1 MKFQFKIQPFQ
12 TEAAE
17 SVVRVFAGQPNAS
30 ETKYRRD
37 IGSEKKLGESERV
50 ERRGYMPISYANL
63 SEEEKRRV
71 EEEYETAYRNED
83 VQLTKELLLKNIH
96 SVQTA
101 NNIKYSTDLVAGLG
115 AVSLDV
121 EMETGTGKTY
131 VYIKTMFELHK
142 AYGWSKFI
150 VVVPSIA
157 IREGVKKSFEMLED
171 HFMQI
176 YGLKARYFIYNSSNL
191 HQLDEFSQN
200 SGINV
205 MIINTQA
212 FNTTMNEDKNVE
224 GRSGNEAARII
235 YSKRDEFGSRRPIDV
250 IKANRPIIILDE
262 PQKMGGAATQNA
274 LRKNF
279 APLFSLNYSATH
291 KTSHNLVYVLD
302 ALDAFKKKLVKKI
315 EVKGFE
321 LKNLGGTNRYMY
333 LSAIVIDKKKP
344 PRARLEF
351 EVSRAGGSPKRE
363 THLLGVT
370 DSLYA
375 ASKGVTP
382 NGLEEYRDIS
392 IADIDPIRATVTFSN
407 GHVLAAGEATGN
419 IHEDDIRRI
428 QIRETINSHFDKEE
442 KLFEQGIKCLSL
454 FFIDEVAKYRQY
466 GEDGEE
472 ILGEYG
478 RIFEEEY
485 TAVLNERLTLFPTAY
500 QAYLR
505 GIETADTHR
514 GYFSIDKKGHAVN
527 STVAR
532 GSDES
537 DDVSAYDLI
546 LKKKEILLSYGDA
559 PEYKVR
565 FIFSHSAL
573 REGWDNPNVFQICTL
588 KHSDNATAKRQ
599 EVGRGLRLCVN
610 ATGERQDLDV
620 CGDALVHSVNMLTV
634 VASES
639 YAGFVADLQSE
650 IKSDL
655 YERPTKASVEY
666 FSGRTIYLNNEDT
679 HTFTAA
685 EATAIY
691 NYLVRNDYV
700 DDNGGVTDTYRA
712 AAEASSFAPMKP
724 ELAPLA
730 DAVHKLVQGIF
741 DPSILKDMTVNGHD
755 TKVKD
760 NPLNENWKD
769 FKELWER
776 INKKYAYTVEFD
788 GDELIKKSITA
799 IDADLRVAR
808 LSYTVTKG
816 TQEGTDFNVEHT
828 ETKKLDRAH
837 GGLATYDV
845 IGKIAEGT
853 SLTRRTVT
861 AILDGITK
869 EKLWMF
875 RENPEEFI
883 AKVVGIINRQ
893 KASVVVEHITY
904 VPSAEDPYTQ
914 DIFNMSRASDEYAKA
929 FKAKH
934 AIQDYVFTDG
944 ANTASGSK
952 SIERQFIED
961 LDVAEEVIVYAKLP
975 RGPKGFQI
983 PTPVGNYSPDWAISF
998 KKGAVKHIFF
1008 IAETKGS
1015 MTSTKFGEMT
1025 RGDEIEKA
1033 KISCAK
1039 KLFNEIS
1046 TTGVKYHDVDSYQT
1060 LLTVMETL

>member
-1 MKFQFKIQPFQ
+1 MRFKFKIQPFQ

-17 SVVRVFAGQPNAS
+17 SVVRVFAGQQNIGES
-30 ETKYRRD
+30 KYRRD
-37 IGSEKKLGESERV
+37 IGSEKR
-50 ERRGYMPISYANL
+50 L
-63 SEEEKRRV
+63 SEEERMARRGFIPISYSALSDEEKRLID
-71 EEEYETAYRNED
+71 EEYEAAYRNED
-83 VQLTKELLLKNIH
+83 VQLSKDQLLKNIH
-96 SVQTA
+96 TVQTA
-101 NNIKYSTDLVAGLG
+101 NNIKYSTDIASGLG

-131 VYIKTMFELHK
+131 VYIKTMFELYE

-176 YGLKARYFIYNSSNL
+176 YGKKARHFIYNSSNL

-212 FNTTMNEDKNVE
+212 FNTTMNEEMNTE

-235 YSKRDEFGSRRPIDV
+235 YSKRDEFNSRRPIDV

-262 PQKMGGAATQNA
+262 PQKMSGTATQNA
-274 LRKNF
+274 LKKNF

-321 LKNLGGTNRYMY
+321 LKNLGGSNRYMY
-333 LSAIVIDKKKP
+333 LSAIVLDKKKP

-351 EVSRAGGSPKRE
+351 EISRVAGSPKRE
-363 THLLGVT
+363 TRLLDVG
-370 DSLYA
+370 DSLYTT
-375 ASKGVTP
+375 SKG
-382 NGLEEYRDIS
+382 LEQYKGIS
-392 IADIDPIRATVTFSN
+392 IADIDPIRAMVTFSN
-407 GHVLAAGEATGN
+407 GDSLVAGEASGN
-419 IHEDDIRRI
+419 VNDDDIRRI

-442 KLFEQGIKCLSL
+442 KLFDQGIKCLSL

-466 GEDGEE
+466 DDDNEE

-485 TAVLNERLTLFPTAY
+485 ISAMNERLTLFPTAY

-505 GIETADTHR
+505 GIETNGTHR

-527 STVAR
+527 STVKR
-532 GSDES
+532 GTEES
-537 DDVSAYDLI
+537 DDISAYDLI
-546 LKKKEILLSYGDA
+546 LKNKERLLSFEE
-559 PEYKVR
+559 PTR

-588 KHSDNATAKRQ
+588 KHSENATAKRQ

-610 ATGERQDLDV
+610 SLGERQDLEA
-620 CGDALVHSVNMLTV
+620 CGESLVQSVNMLTV

-655 YERPTKASVEY
+655 YERPTRASVDY
-666 FSGRTIYLNNEDT
+666 FSGKTVYLSNEET
-679 HTFTAA
+679 HTFTVA
-685 EATAIY
+685 EATAVY
-691 NYLVRNDYV
+691 NYLVRNEYV
-700 DDNGGVTDTYRA
+700 DDNGGITEIYRA
-712 AAEASSFAPMKP
+712 AAETGSFIPLKP

-730 DAVHKLVQGIF
+730 ESVHKLVQAIF
-741 DPSILKDMTVNGHD
+741 DPSILKEMAGNGHE
-755 TKVKD
+755 TKVND

-776 INKKYAYTVEFD
+776 INKKYAYTVEFNSN
-788 GDELIKKSITA
+788 ELINKSITA
-799 IDADLRVAR
+799 INTELKVAR
-808 LSYTVTKG
+808 LSYTLTEGSQV
-816 TQEGTDFNVEHT
+816 GTDFKVERT
-828 ETKKLDRAH
+828 ETKKLDSAQ
-837 GGLATYDV
+837 GGLAAYDI
-845 IGKIAEGT
+845 IGKISGGT
-853 SLTRRTVT
+853 SLTRSTVT
-861 AILDGITK
+861 AILNGIAK
-869 EKLWMF
+869 DKLWLF
-875 RENPEEFI
+875 RDNPEEFI
-883 AKVVGIINRQ
+883 AKVVVIINQQ

-904 VPSAEDPYTQ
+904 TPSAEQPYTQ
-914 DIFNMSRASDEYAKA
+914 DIFNMSRSSDEYSKA
-929 FKAKH
+929 FKTKH
-934 AIQDYVFTDG
+934 AIQDYIFTDG
-944 ANTASGSK
+944 SAINSV
-952 SIERQFIED
+952 ERRFAEE
-961 LDVAEEVIVYAKLP
+961 LDVADEVIVYAKLP
-975 RGPKGFQI
+975 RGPRGFYI

-998 KKGAVKHIFF
+998 KKDAVKHIFF
-1008 IAETKGS
+1008 VAETKGTMDS
-1015 MTSTKFGEMT
+1015 LEL
-1025 RGDEIEKA
+1025 RPIEQA

-1046 TTGVKYHDVDSYQT
+1046 TTGVKYHDVDNYSS
-1060 LLTVMETL
+1060 LLALMETL

>member
-17 SVVRVFAGQPNAS
+17 SVVKVFAGQPNYGVS
-30 ETKYRRD
+30 KYRRD
-37 IGSEKKLGESERV
+37 VGTTKPKQRPAQGAMFEDETEQT
-50 ERRGYMPISYANL
+50 M
-63 SEEEKRRV
+63 EEF
-71 EEEYETAYRNED
+71 ETAYRNAE
-83 VQLTKELLLKNIH
+83 VELTREQLLKNIRD
-96 SVQTA
+96 VQMA
-101 NNIKYSTDLVAGLG
+101 NNIKLSNELVQGLG

-142 AYGWSKFI
+142 TYGWSKFI

-157 IREGVKKSFEMLED
+157 IREGVKKTFEITQE
-171 HFMQI
+171 HFMEL
-176 YGLKARYFIYNSSNL
+176 YGLKARFFVYNSSNL

-212 FNTTMNEDKNVE
+212 FNTTMNENKNVE

-235 YSKRDEFGSRRPIDV
+235 YTKRDEFGSRRPIDV

-262 PQKMGGAATQNA
+262 PQKMGGTATQNV
-274 LRKNF
+274 LKNNF
-279 APLFSLNYSATH
+279 NPLFSLNYSATH

-321 LKNLGGTNRYMY
+321 LKNLSGTNRYMY
-333 LSAIVIDKKKP
+333 LADIVIDRKKP

-351 EVSRAGGSPKRE
+351 EVKRGSGIKRE
-363 THLLGVT
+363 IQTLGVG
-370 DSLYA
+370 DSLYT
-375 ASKGVTP
+375 AS
-382 NGLEEYRDIS
+382 NGLEEYKGVS
-392 IADIDPIRATVTFSN
+392 VAEVDPIRSVVTFSN
-407 GHVLAAGEATGN
+407 GDSLAAGEASGN
-419 IHEDDIRRI
+419 VNEDDIRRI
-428 QIRETINSHFDKEE
+428 QIRETISSHFDKEE

-485 TAVLNERLTLFPTAY
+485 TAALNERLTLFPSAY

-505 GIETADTHR
+505 GIETSETHR
-514 GYFSIDKKGHAVN
+514 GYFSIDKKGRAVN
-527 STVAR
+527 STVKR
-532 GSDES
+532 GSEFS
-537 DDVSAYDLI
+537 DDISAYDLI
-546 LKKKEILLSYGDA
+546 LKNKERLLSLEE
-559 PEYKVR
+559 PTR

-588 KHSDNATAKRQ
+588 KHSDNTTAKRQ

-610 ATGERQDLDV
+610 INGERQDIDA
-620 CGDALVHSVNMLTV
+620 CGESYVHGINVLTV

-639 YAGFVADLQSE
+639 YAGFVAELQSE

-655 YERPTKASVEY
+655 YERPTKASVDY
-666 FSGRTIYLNNEDT
+666 FANKTFFLDGVPRTITQTEAQEIFVYLRSNGYITKQGEVTD
-679 HTFTAA
+679 A
-685 EATAIY
+685 Y
-691 NYLVRNDYV
+691 RND
-700 DDNGGVTDTYRA
+700 A
-712 AAEASSFAPMKP
+712 ASGSLAPLDE

-730 DAVHKLVQGIF
+730 ENIHKLVQAIF
-741 DPSILKDMTVNGHD
+741 DPSILKEIAGNGHE

-788 GDELIKKSITA
+788 SAELIEKSVVA
-799 IDADLRVAR
+799 INSELRVAR
-808 LSYTVTKG
+808 LSYTLTKG
-816 TQEGTDFNVEHT
+816 EQIGTDFNVEHT
-828 ETKKLDRAH
+828 ETKKLNRAQ
-837 GGLATYDV
+837 GSFAEYDL

-853 SLTRRTVT
+853 TLTRRTVT
-861 AILDGITK
+861 AILSGIK
-869 EKLWMF
+869 REKLWLF

-883 AKVVGIINRQ
+883 TKVAGIINRQ

-904 VPSAEDPYTQ
+904 TPSAEEPYSQ

-944 ANTASGSK
+944 TAVDSV
-952 SIERQFIED
+952 ERKFVQD
-961 LDVAEEVIVYAKLP
+961 LDVADEVIVYAKLP
-975 RGPKGFQI
+975 RGPRGFYI

-998 KKGAVKHIFF
+998 KKGSVKHIFF
-1008 IAETKGS
+1008 IAETKGTMDS
-1015 MTSTKFGEMT
+1015 LEL
-1025 RGDEIEKA
+1025 RPIEQA
-1033 KISCAK
+1033 KITCAK

-1046 TTGVKYHDVDSYQT
+1046 TSGVKYHDVDSYQS
-1060 LLTVMETL
+1060 LLEVMETL

>member
-1 MKFQFKIQPFQ
+1 MFEDETEQ
-12 TEAAE
+12 T
-17 SVVRVFAGQPNAS
+17 
-30 ETKYRRD
+30 
-37 IGSEKKLGESERV
+37 
-50 ERRGYMPISYANL
+50 M
-63 SEEEKRRV
+63 EEF
-71 EEEYETAYRNED
+71 ETAYRNAD
-83 VQLTKELLLKNIH
+83 VEVTREQLLKNIRG
-96 SVQTA
+96 VQMA
-101 NNIKYSTDLVAGLG
+101 NNIKLSNELVQGLG

-131 VYIKTMFELHK
+131 VYLKTMFELHK

-157 IREGVKKSFEMLED
+157 IREGVKKTFEITQE
-171 HFMQI
+171 HFMEL
-176 YGLKARYFIYNSSNL
+176 YGLKARFFVYNSSNL

-212 FNTTMNEDKNVE
+212 FNTTLNEEKNVE

-235 YSKRDEFGSRRPIDV
+235 YTKRDEFGSRRPIDV

-262 PQKMGGAATQNA
+262 PQKMSGLATQNA
-274 LRKNF
+274 LKKNF
-279 APLFSLNYSATH
+279 NPLFSLNYSATH

-302 ALDAFKKKLVKKI
+302 AFDAFKKKLVKKI

-321 LKNLGGTNRYMY
+321 LKNLSGKNRYMY
-333 LSAIVIDKKKP
+333 LADIVIDRKKP

-351 EVSRAGGSPKRE
+351 EVKRGSGIKRE
-363 THLLGVT
+363 IQTLGVG
-370 DSLYA
+370 DSLYT
-375 ASKGVTP
+375 AS
-382 NGLEEYRDIS
+382 NGLEEYKGVS
-392 IADIDPIRATVTFSN
+392 VAEVDPIRSVVTFSN
-407 GHVLAAGEATGN
+407 GDSLAAGEASGN
-419 IHEDDIRRI
+419 VNEDDIRRI
-428 QIRETINSHFDKEE
+428 QIRETISSHFDKEE

-485 TAVLNERLTLFPTAY
+485 NAALNERLTLFPSAY
-500 QAYLR
+500 QTYLR
-505 GIETADTHR
+505 GIETSETHR
-514 GYFSIDKKGHAVN
+514 GYFSIDKKGRAVN
-527 STVAR
+527 STVKR
-532 GSDES
+532 GSEFS
-537 DDVSAYDLI
+537 DDISAYDLI
-546 LKKKEILLSYGDA
+546 LKNKERLLSLEE
-559 PEYKVR
+559 PTR

-588 KHSDNATAKRQ
+588 KHSDNTTAKRQ

-610 ATGERQDLDV
+610 INGERQDIDA
-620 CGDALVHSVNMLTV
+620 CGESYVHGINVLTV

-639 YAGFVADLQSE
+639 YAGFVAELQSE

-655 YERPTKASVEY
+655 YERPTKASVDY
-666 FSGRTIYLNNEDT
+666 FANKTFFLDGVPRTITQTEAQEIFVYLRSNGYITKQGEVTD
-679 HTFTAA
+679 A
-685 EATAIY
+685 Y
-691 NYLVRNDYV
+691 RND
-700 DDNGGVTDTYRA
+700 A
-712 AAEASSFAPMKP
+712 ASGSLAPLDE

-730 DAVHKLVQGIF
+730 ENIHKLVQAIF
-741 DPSILKDMTVNGHD
+741 DPSILKEIAGNGHE

-788 GDELIKKSITA
+788 SAELIEKSVVA
-799 IDADLRVAR
+799 INSELRVAR
-808 LSYTVTKG
+808 LSYTLTKG
-816 TQEGTDFNVEHT
+816 EQIGTDFNVEHT
-828 ETKKLDRAH
+828 ETKKLNRAQ
-837 GGLATYDV
+837 GSFAEYDL

-853 SLTRRTVT
+853 TLTRRTVT
-861 AILDGITK
+861 AILSGIK
-869 EKLWMF
+869 REKLWLF

-883 AKVVGIINRQ
+883 TKVAGIINRQ

-904 VPSAEDPYTQ
+904 TPSAEEPYSQ

-944 ANTASGSK
+944 TAIDSV
-952 SIERQFIED
+952 ERKFVQD
-961 LDVAEEVIVYAKLP
+961 LDVADEVIVYAKLP
-975 RGPKGFQI
+975 RGPRGFYI

-998 KKGAVKHIFF
+998 KKGSVKHIFF
-1008 IAETKGS
+1008 IAETKGTMDS
-1015 MTSTKFGEMT
+1015 LEL
-1025 RGDEIEKA
+1025 RPIEQA
-1033 KISCAK
+1033 KITCAK
-1039 KLFNEIS
+1039 KLFNKIS
-1046 TTGVKYHDVDSYQT
+1046 TSGVKYHDVDSYQS
-1060 LLTVMETL
+1060 LLEVMETL

>member
-17 SVVRVFAGQPNAS
+17 SVVKVFAGQPNYGVS
-30 ETKYRRD
+30 KYRRD
-37 IGSEKKLGESERV
+37 VGTTKPKQRPAQESMFED
-50 ERRGYMPISYANL
+50 ETEQTM
-63 SEEEKRRV
+63 EEF
-71 EEEYETAYRNED
+71 ETAYRNAE
-83 VQLTKELLLKNIH
+83 VELTREQLLKNIRD
-96 SVQTA
+96 VQMA
-101 NNIKYSTDLVAGLG
+101 NNIKLSNELVQGLG

-157 IREGVKKSFEMLED
+157 IREGVKKTFEITQE
-171 HFMQI
+171 HFMEL
-176 YGLKARYFIYNSSNL
+176 YGLKARFFVYNSSNL

-212 FNTTMNEDKNVE
+212 FNTTMNEKKNVE

-235 YSKRDEFGSRRPIDV
+235 YTKRDEFGSRRPIDV

-262 PQKMGGAATQNA
+262 PQKMGGTATQNA
-274 LRKNF
+274 LKNNF
-279 APLFSLNYSATH
+279 NPLFSLNYSATH

-321 LKNLGGTNRYMY
+321 LKNLSGTNRYMY
-333 LSAIVIDKKKP
+333 LADIVIDRKKP
-344 PRARLEF
+344 PRARLEL
-351 EVSRAGGSPKRE
+351 EVKRGSGIKRE
-363 THLLGVT
+363 IQTLGVG
-370 DSLYA
+370 DSLYT
-375 ASKGVTP
+375 AS
-382 NGLEEYRDIS
+382 NGLEEYKGVS
-392 IADIDPIRATVTFSN
+392 VAEVDPIRSVVTFSN
-407 GHVLAAGEATGN
+407 GDSLAAGEASGN
-419 IHEDDIRRI
+419 VNEDDIRRI
-428 QIRETINSHFDKEE
+428 QIRETISSHFDKEE

-485 TAVLNERLTLFPTAY
+485 TAALNERLTLFPSAY
-500 QAYLR
+500 QAYLQ
-505 GIETADTHR
+505 GIETSETHR
-514 GYFSIDKKGHAVN
+514 GYFSIDKKGRAVN
-527 STVAR
+527 STVKR
-532 GSDES
+532 GSEFS
-537 DDVSAYDLI
+537 DDISAYDLI
-546 LKKKEILLSYGDA
+546 LKNKERLLSLEE
-559 PEYKVR
+559 PTR

-588 KHSDNATAKRQ
+588 KHSDNTTAKRQ

-610 ATGERQDLDV
+610 INGERQDIDA
-620 CGDALVHSVNMLTV
+620 CGESYVHGLNVLTV

-639 YAGFVADLQSE
+639 YARFVADLQSE

-655 YERPTKASVEY
+655 YERPTKASVDY
-666 FSGRTIYLNNEDT
+666 FANKTFFLDGVPRTITQTEAQEIFVYLRSNGYITKQGEVTD
-679 HTFTAA
+679 A
-685 EATAIY
+685 Y
-691 NYLVRNDYV
+691 RND
-700 DDNGGVTDTYRA
+700 A
-712 AAEASSFAPMKP
+712 ASGSLAPLDE

-730 DAVHKLVQGIF
+730 ENIHKLVQAIF
-741 DPSILKDMTVNGHD
+741 DPSILKEIAGNGHE

-788 GDELIKKSITA
+788 SAELIEKSVVA
-799 IDADLRVAR
+799 INSELRVAR
-808 LSYTVTKG
+808 LSYTLTKG
-816 TQEGTDFNVEHT
+816 EQIGTDFNVEHT
-828 ETKKLDRAH
+828 ETKKLNRAQ
-837 GGLATYDV
+837 GSFAEYDL

-853 SLTRRTVT
+853 TLTRRTVT
-861 AILDGITK
+861 AILSGIK
-869 EKLWMF
+869 REKLWLF

-883 AKVVGIINRQ
+883 TKVAGIINRQ

-904 VPSAEDPYTQ
+904 TPSAEEPYSQ

-944 ANTASGSK
+944 TAVDSV
-952 SIERQFIED
+952 ERKFVQD
-961 LDVAEEVIVYAKLP
+961 LDVADEVIVYAKLP
-975 RGPKGFQI
+975 RGPRGFYI

-998 KKGAVKHIFF
+998 KKGSVKHIFF
-1008 IAETKGS
+1008 IAETKGTMDS
-1015 MTSTKFGEMT
+1015 LEL
-1025 RGDEIEKA
+1025 RPIEQA
-1033 KISCAK
+1033 KITCAK

-1046 TTGVKYHDVDSYQT
+1046 TSGVKYHDVDSYQS
-1060 LLTVMETL
+1060 LLEVMETL